1 MKIMDY
7 FAESLK
13 LHKKHRGKLETS
25 VKMELNSKDDLSLA
39 YSPWVAEPC
48 NVIAENHEAAYDY
61 TLKWNTVAV
70 ISDGSA
76 VLWLGNIWGL
86 AGLPVME
93 WKCALLKEFGWVNA
107 FPIILDTQDTEEI
120 IATIKNIAPT
130 FGGINLEDF
139 SAPRCF
145 EIEERLKEE
154 LNIPVF
160 HDDQHGTAIVT
171 LAGLINGLKIT
182 GKKKED
188 IKVVVNGVGA
198 AGVAITKLLLA
209 YGVKDIVMVDSRGT
223 IHTGRTDLN
232 PTKEMLTNITNTACV
247 LDPTSKECITG
258 WLAEAVSGRDVFVG
272 VSVAGALT
280 KDMVKSM
287 NKDPMIFA
295 MANPTPEIMP
305 EDAKEAG
312 AKIIATGRSD
322 FPNQLNNVLV
332 FPGLFKWAI
341 ENRVVQITEE
351 MKLSAAQ
358 ALADYVQNPTPDEI
372 IPSPLDKNVAEMIA
386 KVIK

>member
-1 MKIMDY
+1 MDY
-7 FAESLK
+7 FTESLK
-13 LHKKHRGKLETS
+13 LHKKHAWKLETS
-25 VKMELNSKDDLSLA
+25 VKMELNTRDDLSLA
-39 YSPWVAEPC
+39 YSPGVAQPC
-48 NVIAENHEAAYDY
+48 LEIQKDPASAYDY
-61 TLKWNTVAV
+61 TLKANTVAV
-70 ISDGSA
+70 ISDWSA
-76 VLWLGNIWGL
+76 VLGLWNIWGL

-93 WKCALLKEFGWVNA
+93 WKCALLKEFGGVNA

-130 FGGINLEDF
+130 FWGINLEDF

-145 EIEERLKEE
+145 EIEERLKAE
-154 LNIPVF
+154 LDIPVF

-171 LAGLINGLKIT
+171 LAWLINGLKIT

-188 IKVVVNGVGA
+188 IKVVVNWVWA
-198 AGVAITKLLLA
+198 AWVAITKLLIE
-209 YGVKDIVMVDSRGT
+209 YGIKDIVMVDSKGT
-223 IHTGRTDLN
+223 IHKGRSDLN

-247 LDPTSKECITG
+247 LDPTSNECIIWG
-258 WLAEAVSGRDVFVG
+258 LADAVKWRDVFVG

-280 KDMVKSM
+280 SDMVKSM

-305 EDAKEAG
+305 DVAKA
-312 AKIIATGRSD
+312 AWAQIIATGRSD

-332 FPGLFKWAI
+332 FPGLFKWAL
-341 ENRVVQITEE
+341 ENRVTQITEE
-351 MKLSAAQ
+351 MKLAAAI
-358 ALADYVQNPTPDEI
+358 ALADYVKNPTVDEI
-372 IPSPLDKNVAEMIA
+372 IPSPLDKNIADVIA